1 MSLISFVIPCYNS
14 EKTLASVVAEIES
27 LMNQRTDYR
36 YEVILVNDNSP
47 DNVYNVIKQL
57 AEKNSSIKAINFAK
71 NFGQHSALL
80 AGYRYAEGEIIVSV
94 DDDGQIP
101 IEDSLRLV
109 DKVNEGF
116 DVVYANYPDSE
127 RGAFRNMGS
136 RVNDIMAQ
144 YLLSKPTDVEITS
157 FFAMKRFIAEEMI
170 RYNNPYPYLGGLVFR
185 ATLSIGSVE
194 VALRPRS
201 SGASGYTLKKLLKLW
216 LNGFTAF
223 SVRPLRLATILG
235 FLVALGGA
243 FYVVY
248 IVINRF
254 VSPEVPMGYS
264 SMMAALLLI
273 GGIIMCMLGLIGEY
287 IGRIY
292 ISLNN
297 SPQYVIRE
305 TININQ

>member
-1 MSLISFVIPCYNS
+1 MPLISFVIPCYNS
-14 EKTLASVVAEIES
+14 EKTLATVVGEIEQVMHTADGHS
-27 LMNQRTDYR
+27 
-36 YEVILVNDNSP
+36 YEIILINDNSP
-47 DNVYNVIKQL
+47 DGVYSVIKQL
-57 AEKNSSIKAINFAK
+57 SEDDSKIKAINFAK

-80 AGYRYAEGEIIVSV
+80 AGYRYAKGDIIVSV

-101 IEDSLRLV
+101 IEDTMRLV
-109 DKVNEGF
+109 DKVEQGY

-127 RGAFRNMGS
+127 RGAFRNLGS
-136 RVNDIMAQ
+136 RVNDVMAQ
-144 YLLSKPTDVEITS
+144 YLLSKPKEVEITS

-185 ATLSIGSVE
+185 ATLSIASVE
-194 VALRPRS
+194 VTLRPRP
-201 SGASGYTLKKLLKLW
+201 SGASGYTFKKLLKLW

-248 IVINRF
+248 IIVNRF
-254 VSPEVPMGYS
+254 LSPQVPLGYS
-264 SMMAALLLI
+264 STMAALLLI

-305 TININQ
+305 TINIKE